1 MCSNETMIR
10 LSSIERSL
18 LEMLEA
24 ETAKGLEAINA
35 EEMGE
40 VVDMLKDL
48 AEAKYYCSVVLAMH
62 EEQEP
67 MGYNPNRYADGR
79 YAPKYGYEAGR
90 EGQQGGMTY
99 QGGMG
104 RQGGMGGGM
113 GYGGTARD
121 RYHEARMGYQSH
133 STADNRRMMEQA
145 ADEHMQEFEA
155 SLREMWEDADQR
167 QRNKMKAALVG
178 MANGLK

>member
-1 MCSNETMIR
+1 MCSNETMMR
-10 LSSIERSL
+10 LSEIERSL
-18 LEMLEA
+18 LDMLEA

-48 AEAKYYCSVVLAMH
+48 SEAKYYCSVVLAMQ

-79 YAPKYGYEAGR
+79 YAPKYGYEEPIRTQPMRADR
-90 EGQQGGMTY
+90 
-99 QGGMG
+99 
-104 RQGGMGGGM
+104 M

-155 SLREMWEDADQR
+155 FLREMWEDADQR